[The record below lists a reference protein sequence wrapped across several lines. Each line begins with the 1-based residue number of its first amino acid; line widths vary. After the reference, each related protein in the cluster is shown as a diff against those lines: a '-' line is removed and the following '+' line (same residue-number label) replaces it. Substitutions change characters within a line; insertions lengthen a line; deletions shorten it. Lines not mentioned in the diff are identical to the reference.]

1 MKRLFLI
8 LLFGGSL
15 LSSCSKDDP
24 GNQTQNLRWSRVD
37 LTGAKYLVLSESPV
51 SKSTGVPSD
60 VFKVDENGNMTAVV
74 FYFTYDNNGNSQQA
88 RSDVKVVPQ
97 TISSYDGGQYMLF
110 HDCDFRDKQGQSIHL
125 PHYVGSP
132 NFLIRRKDGA
142 VFHIPYSEQD
152 KFPATN
158 SKYTAKVDHN
168 GDLFVCSSSGI
179 NKVEAKDEQT
189 YLRQITPNGMGAGQF
204 MLTDQTDVLLGG
216 YLSSPPVISDNT
228 FRYPPSGT
236 VFYPNGGFEKI
247 NFYAFPGYYE
257 DRDEHSSYTLFQD
270 GNQVKLFECSTV
282 IRDPS
287 GDIRRDPSG
296 EYVSTI
302 ALGIRDINFSTTPP
316 VTLNNEYTHSKIWA
330 ENRYVSSWWYSAAI
344 SCKNHFILTHGG
356 RYSPED
362 VELLVCDRSDKS
374 MRIVTLT
381 QFPEPEVSYGEHPLE
396 ERMINNTL
404 FYLNT
409 TTRTIQKYDFETL
422 TYSEV
427 QYDDSSIGQYVQLG
441 ISLGYNAYIINGVR
455 NSDGRSVVIE
465 IDHSTGAVKTTVAPD
480 ERKITELIQ
489 LN

>member
-1 MKRLFLI
+1 MKKLFLAVLI
-8 LLFGGSL
+8 GIVGLA
-15 LSSCSKDDP
+15 SCSKDDP
-24 GNQTQNLRWSRVD
+24 DNQTQNLRWSRVV

-51 SKSTGVPSD
+51 SKSTVAPSD

-88 RSDVKVVPQ
+88 RTDVKVVPQ
-97 TISSYDGGQYMLF
+97 KISSYDGGQYMLF
-110 HDCDFRDKQGQSIHL
+110 HDCDFRDEQGQSIHL
-125 PHYVGSP
+125 PHYVGRS
-132 NFLIRRKDGA
+132 NFLIRRKDGT
-142 VFHIPYSEQD
+142 VFHIPYSEED
-152 KFPATN
+152 KFPTTN

-168 GDLFVCSSSGI
+168 GDLFVCSSSRI
-179 NKVEAKDEQT
+179 SKVEAKDGQT
-189 YLRQITPNGMGAGQF
+189 YLRQITPNGTGATQF
-204 MLTDQTDVLLGG
+204 MLTDQTDVLLSGN
-216 YLSSPPVISDNT
+216 LSGQPAISDNT
-228 FRYPPSGT
+228 FRYPVHGT
-236 VFYPNGGFEKI
+236 VFYPNGGFESI
-247 NFYAFPGYYE
+247 QFYAFPGYYE

-302 ALGIRDINFSTTPP
+302 TLGIRDLNFSTTPP
-316 VTLNNEYTHSKIWA
+316 VTLSNEYTYSETWT

-344 SCKNHFILTHGG
+344 SCKNHFILTYGG

-362 VELLVCDRSDKS
+362 VELLVCDRTDKS
-374 MRIVTLT
+374 MRFVTPT
-381 QFPEPEVSYGEHPLE
+381 QFPEPNVAYGDHPLE
-396 ERMINNTL
+396 ESMIDNTL

-409 TTRTIQKYDFETL
+409 ATRTIQKYDFETL

-427 QYDDSSIGQYVQLG
+427 QYDDSSVGQYVQLG

>member
-1 MKRLFLI
+1 MKKLFLAVLI
-8 LLFGGSL
+8 GIVGLV
-15 LSSCSKDDP
+15 SCSKDDP

-51 SKSTGVPSD
+51 SKSTGAPSD

-97 TISSYDGGQYMLF
+97 TIFSYDGGQYMLF
-110 HDCDFRDKQGQSIHL
+110 HDCDFRDEQGQSIYL
-125 PHYVGSP
+125 PYYGG
-132 NFLIRRKDGA
+132 NRDFLIRRKDGA
-142 VFHIPYSEQD
+142 VFHIPYSERD

-179 NKVEAKDEQT
+179 NKVEAKDGQT
-189 YLRQITPNGMGAGQF
+189 YLRQITPNGMGAAQF

-216 YLSSPPVISDNT
+216 SGIADNT
-228 FRYPPSGT
+228 FDRANGT
-236 VFYPNGGFEKI
+236 VFYPNGGFEEI
-247 NFYAFPGYYE
+247 NFYASPGYYE
-257 DRDEHSSYTLFQD
+257 DRHEYASYTLFQD
-270 GNQVKLFECSTV
+270 GNQVKLFEFRNI
-282 IRDPS
+282 IRDPT
-287 GDIRRDPSG
+287 IV
-296 EYVSTI
+296 ECVSTI
-302 ALGIRDINFSTTPP
+302 TLGIRDVNFPTTPP
-316 VTLNNEYTHSKIWA
+316 MAISKEYTYSKTWT

-344 SCKNHFILTHGG
+344 SCKNHFILTYGG

-362 VELLVCDRSDKS
+362 VELLVCDRSDRS
-374 MRIVTLT
+374 MRFVTPT
-381 QFPEPEVSYGEHPLE
+381 QFPEPNVAYGDHPLE
-396 ERMINNTL
+396 ESMIDNTL

-422 TYSEV
+422 IYSEV
-427 QYDDSSIGQYVQLG
+427 QYDDSSVGQYVQLG

>member
-1 MKRLFLI
+1 MKKLFLAVLI
-8 LLFGGSL
+8 GIVGLA
-15 LSSCSKDDP
+15 SCSKDDP
-24 GNQTQNLRWSRVD
+24 DNQTQNLRWSRVD

-51 SKSTGVPSD
+51 SKSTGAPSD

-88 RSDVKVVPQ
+88 RTDVKVVPQ
-97 TISSYDGGQYMLF
+97 KISSYDGGQYMLF
-110 HDCDFRDKQGQSIHL
+110 HDCYIRDEQGQNIHL
-125 PHYVGSP
+125 PHYGGSY

-142 VFHIPYSEQD
+142 VFHIPYSEQG

-168 GDLFVCSSSGI
+168 GDLFVCKSSVIS
-179 NKVEAKDEQT
+179 KVEAKDGQT
-189 YLRQITPNGMGAGQF
+189 YLRQITPNGMGAAQF

-216 YLSSPPVISDNT
+216 FGIADNT
-228 FRYPPSGT
+228 FDQANGT
-236 VFYPNGGFEKI
+236 VFYPNGGFESI
-247 NFYAFPGYYE
+247 QFYTLPGYYE
-257 DRDEHSSYTLFQD
+257 DRHEYSSYTLFQD

-282 IRDPS
+282 IRDPT
-287 GDIRRDPSG
+287 IV
-296 EYVSTI
+296 ECVSTI
-302 ALGIRDINFSTTPP
+302 TIGIRDVNFSTTPP
-316 VTLNNEYTHSKIWA
+316 VTLSNEYTYSKTWT
-330 ENRYVSSWWYSAAI
+330 ENRYVSFWGYSAAI
-344 SCKNHFILTHGG
+344 SCKNHFILTYGG

-374 MRIVTLT
+374 MRIVTPT

-396 ERMINNTL
+396 DRMINNTL

-409 TTRTIQKYDFETL
+409 TTRIIQKYDFETL

-427 QYDDSSIGQYVQLG
+427 QYDDSSVGQYVQLG

-465 IDHSTGAVKTTVAPD
+465 INHSTGAVKTTVAPD
-480 ERKITELIQ
+480 ERTITELIQ

>member
-1 MKRLFLI
+1 M
-8 LLFGGSL
+8 
-15 LSSCSKDDP
+15 
-24 GNQTQNLRWSRVD
+24 
-37 LTGAKYLVLSESPV
+37 VLSENPV
-51 SKSTGVPSD
+51 SKSTGAPSD

-88 RSDVKVVPQ
+88 RTDVKVVPQ
-97 TISSYDGGQYMLF
+97 KISSYDGGQYMLF
-110 HDCDFRDKQGQSIHL
+110 HDCYIRDEQGQNIHL
-125 PHYVGSP
+125 PHYGGSY

-142 VFHIPYSEQD
+142 VFHIPYSEQG

-168 GDLFVCSSSGI
+168 GDLFVCKSSVIS
-179 NKVEAKDEQT
+179 KVEAKDGQT
-189 YLRQITPNGMGAGQF
+189 YLRQITPNGMGAAQF

-216 YLSSPPVISDNT
+216 FGIADNT
-228 FRYPPSGT
+228 FDQANGT
-236 VFYPNGGFEKI
+236 VFYPNGGFESI
-247 NFYAFPGYYE
+247 QFYTPPGYYE
-257 DRDEHSSYTLFQD
+257 DRHEYSSYTLFQD

-282 IRDPS
+282 IRDPT
-287 GDIRRDPSG
+287 IV
-296 EYVSTI
+296 ECVSTI
-302 ALGIRDINFSTTPP
+302 TIGIRDVNFSTTPP
-316 VTLNNEYTHSKIWA
+316 VTLSNEYTYSKTWT
-330 ENRYVSSWWYSAAI
+330 ENRYVSFWGYSAAI
-344 SCKNHFILTHGG
+344 SCKNHFILTYGG

-374 MRIVTLT
+374 MRIVTPT

-396 ERMINNTL
+396 DRMINNTL

-409 TTRTIQKYDFETL
+409 TTRIIQKYDFETL

-427 QYDDSSIGQYVQLG
+427 QYDDSSVGQYVQLG

-465 IDHSTGAVKTTVAPD
+465 INHSTGAVKTTVAPD

>member
-1 MKRLFLI
+1 MKKLFLAVLI
-8 LLFGGSL
+8 GIMGLA
-15 LSSCSKDDP
+15 SCSKDDP
-24 GNQTQNLRWSRVD
+24 GNQTQNLRWSQVD
-37 LTGAKYLVLSESPV
+37 LTGAKYLVLSENPV
-51 SKSTGVPSD
+51 SKSTGAPSD

-88 RSDVKVVPQ
+88 RTDVKVVPQ
-97 TISSYDGGQYMLF
+97 KISSYDGGQYMLF
-110 HDCDFRDKQGQSIHL
+110 HDCYIRDEQGQNIHL
-125 PHYVGSP
+125 PHYGGSY

-142 VFHIPYSEQD
+142 VFHIPYSEQG

-168 GDLFVCSSSGI
+168 GDLFVCKSSVIS
-179 NKVEAKDEQT
+179 KVEAKDGQT
-189 YLRQITPNGMGAGQF
+189 YLRQITPNGMGAAQF

-216 YLSSPPVISDNT
+216 FGIADNT
-228 FRYPPSGT
+228 FDQANGT
-236 VFYPNGGFEKI
+236 VFYPNGGFESI
-247 NFYAFPGYYE
+247 QFYTLPGYYE
-257 DRDEHSSYTLFQD
+257 DRHEYSSYTLFQD

-282 IRDPS
+282 IRDPT
-287 GDIRRDPSG
+287 IV
-296 EYVSTI
+296 ECVSTI
-302 ALGIRDINFSTTPP
+302 TIGIRDVNFSTTPP
-316 VTLNNEYTHSKIWA
+316 VTLSNEYTYSKTWT
-330 ENRYVSSWWYSAAI
+330 ENRYVSFWGYSAAI
-344 SCKNHFILTHGG
+344 SCKNHFILTYGG
-356 RYSPED
+356 RYSSED

-374 MRIVTLT
+374 MRIVTPT

-396 ERMINNTL
+396 DRMINNTL

-409 TTRTIQKYDFETL
+409 TTRIIQKYDFETL

-427 QYDDSSIGQYVQLG
+427 QYDDSSVGQYVQLG

-465 IDHSTGAVKTTVAPD
+465 INHSTGAVKTTVAPD

>member
-1 MKRLFLI
+1 MKKLFLAVLI
-8 LLFGGSL
+8 GIMGLA
-15 LSSCSKDDP
+15 SCSKDDP
-24 GNQTQNLRWSRVD
+24 GNQTQNLRWSQVD
-37 LTGAKYLVLSESPV
+37 LTGAKYLVLSENPV
-51 SKSTGVPSD
+51 SKSTGAPSD

-88 RSDVKVVPQ
+88 RTDVKVVPQ
-97 TISSYDGGQYMLF
+97 KISSYDGGQYMLF
-110 HDCDFRDKQGQSIHL
+110 HDCYIRDEQGQNIHL
-125 PHYVGSP
+125 PHYGGSY

-142 VFHIPYSEQD
+142 VFHIPYSEQG

-168 GDLFVCSSSGI
+168 GDLFVCKSSVIS
-179 NKVEAKDEQT
+179 KVEAKDGQT
-189 YLRQITPNGMGAGQF
+189 YLRQITPNGMGAAQF

-216 YLSSPPVISDNT
+216 FGIADNT
-228 FRYPPSGT
+228 FDQANGT
-236 VFYPNGGFEKI
+236 VFYPNGGFESI
-247 NFYAFPGYYE
+247 QFYTLPGYYE
-257 DRDEHSSYTLFQD
+257 DRHEYSSYTLFQD

-282 IRDPS
+282 IRDPT
-287 GDIRRDPSG
+287 IV
-296 EYVSTI
+296 ECVSTI
-302 ALGIRDINFSTTPP
+302 TIGIRDVNFSTTPP
-316 VTLNNEYTHSKIWA
+316 VTLSNEYTYSKTWT
-330 ENRYVSSWWYSAAI
+330 ENRYVSFWGYSAAI
-344 SCKNHFILTHGG
+344 SCKNHFILTYGG

-374 MRIVTLT
+374 MRIVTPT

-396 ERMINNTL
+396 DRMINNTL

-409 TTRTIQKYDFETL
+409 TTRIIQKYDFETL

-427 QYDDSSIGQYVQLG
+427 QYDDSSVGQYVQLG

-465 IDHSTGAVKTTVAPD
+465 INHSTGAVKTTVAPD

>member
-1 MKRLFLI
+1 MKKLFLAVLI
-8 LLFGGSL
+8 GIMGLA
-15 LSSCSKDDP
+15 SCSKDDP
-24 GNQTQNLRWSRVD
+24 GNQTQNLRWSQVD
-37 LTGAKYLVLSESPV
+37 LTGAKYLVLSENPV
-51 SKSTGVPSD
+51 SKSTGAPSD

-88 RSDVKVVPQ
+88 RTDVKVVPQ
-97 TISSYDGGQYMLF
+97 KISSYDGGQYMLF
-110 HDCDFRDKQGQSIHL
+110 HDCYIRDEQGQNIHL
-125 PHYVGSP
+125 PHYGGSY

-142 VFHIPYSEQD
+142 VFHIPYSEQG

-168 GDLFVCSSSGI
+168 GDLFVCKSSVIS
-179 NKVEAKDEQT
+179 KVEAKDGQT
-189 YLRQITPNGMGAGQF
+189 YLRQITPNGMGAAQF

-216 YLSSPPVISDNT
+216 FGIADNT
-228 FRYPPSGT
+228 FDQANGT
-236 VFYPNGGFEKI
+236 VFYPNGGFESI
-247 NFYAFPGYYE
+247 QFYTLPGYYE
-257 DRDEHSSYTLFQD
+257 DRHEYSSYTLFQD

-282 IRDPS
+282 IRDTT
-287 GDIRRDPSG
+287 IV
-296 EYVSTI
+296 ECVSTI
-302 ALGIRDINFSTTPP
+302 TIGIRDVNFSTTPP
-316 VTLNNEYTHSKIWA
+316 VTLSNEYTYSKTWT
-330 ENRYVSSWWYSAAI
+330 ENRYVSFWGYSAAI
-344 SCKNHFILTHGG
+344 SCKNHFILTYGG

-374 MRIVTLT
+374 MRIVTPT

-396 ERMINNTL
+396 DRMINNTL

-409 TTRTIQKYDFETL
+409 TTRIIQKYDFETL

-427 QYDDSSIGQYVQLG
+427 QYDDSSVGQYVQLG

-465 IDHSTGAVKTTVAPD
+465 INHSTGAVKTTVAPD

>member
-1 MKRLFLI
+1 MKKLFLAVLI
-8 LLFGGSL
+8 GIMGLA
-15 LSSCSKDDP
+15 SCSKDDP

-51 SKSTGVPSD
+51 SKSTGAPSD

-88 RSDVKVVPQ
+88 RTDVKVVPQ
-97 TISSYDGGQYMLF
+97 KISSYDGGQYMLF
-110 HDCDFRDKQGQSIHL
+110 HDCYIRDEQGQNIHL
-125 PHYVGSP
+125 PHYGGSYS
-132 NFLIRRKDGA
+132 FLIRRKDGA
-142 VFHIPYSEQD
+142 VFHIPYSEKD

-168 GDLFVCSSSGI
+168 GDLFVCSSSVI
-179 NKVEAKDEQT
+179 SKVEAKEGQT
-189 YLRQITPNGMGAGQF
+189 YLRQITPNGMGAAQF

-216 YLSSPPVISDNT
+216 FGIADNT
-228 FRYPPSGT
+228 FESPHGT
-236 VFYPNGGFEKI
+236 VFYPNGGFEEI
-247 NFYAFPGYYE
+247 LFERANYDYYE
-257 DRDEHSSYTLFQD
+257 DRYEGYANILFQD
-270 GNQVKLFECSTV
+270 GNQVKKFECRTV
-282 IRDPS
+282 IRDP
-287 GDIRRDPSG
+287 IG
-296 EYVSTI
+296 EPVSTI
-302 ALGIRDINFSTTPP
+302 TLGIRDVNFPTTPP
-316 VTLNNEYTHSKIWA
+316 VMFSNEYTYNKTWT
-330 ENRYVSSWWYSAAI
+330 ENEYGSLWVFGASV
-344 SCKNHFILTHGG
+344 SCKNHFILIHGG

-362 VELLVCDRSDKS
+362 IELLVCDRTDKS
-374 MRIVTLT
+374 MRFVTPT
-381 QFPEPEVSYGEHPLE
+381 QFPELAYGDHPLE
-396 ERMINNTL
+396 ESMIDNTL

-409 TTRTIQKYDFETL
+409 TTRTIQKYNFETL

-427 QYDDSSIGQYVQLG
+427 QYDDSSVGQYVQLG

>member
-1 MKRLFLI
+1 MKK
-8 LLFGGSL
+8 LLFSL
-15 LSSCSKDDP
+15 LLGGLLLLSCAKDDP
-24 GNQTQNLRWSRVD
+24 GDQTQNLRWSRID
-37 LTGAKYLVLSESPV
+37 LTGAKYLALSESSV
-51 SKSTGVPSD
+51 SKSTGAPSD

-74 FYFTYDNNGNSQQA
+74 FYFTYDNSGNNQQA

-97 TISSYDGGQYMLF
+97 TIFSYDGGQYVLF
-110 HDCDFRDKQGQSIHL
+110 HNCDFRDEQGQSIYL
-125 PHYVGSP
+125 SHYGS
-132 NFLIRRKDGA
+132 NCDFLIRRKDGA
-142 VFHIPYSEQD
+142 VFHIPSSERD

-168 GDLFVCSSSGI
+168 GDLFICNSSVIS
-179 NKVEAKDEQT
+179 KVEVKDGQT

-216 YLSSPPVISDNT
+216 YLSSPPTISDNT
-228 FRYPPSGT
+228 FTQPSGT
-236 VFYPNGGFEKI
+236 VFYPNGGFEEI
-247 NFYAFPGYYE
+247 RLAYFQANE
-257 DRDEHSSYTLFQD
+257 EWDDLSSNVLFQD
-270 GNQVKLFECSTV
+270 GDQIKTFEFHAVFNPIDGVSTV
-282 IRDPS
+282 
-287 GDIRRDPSG
+287 
-296 EYVSTI
+296 T
-302 ALGIRDINFSTTPP
+302 LGIRNINFSSTPP
-316 VTLNNEYTHSKIWA
+316 VLISNEYTHSRTWT
-330 ENRYVSSWWYSAAI
+330 ENGYASFEDWDFSAAI
-344 SCKNHFILTHGG
+344 SCKNHFILTHG

-362 VELLVCDRSDKS
+362 VKLLVCVRANKG
-374 MRIVTLT
+374 MRIVTPN
-381 QFPEPEVSYGEHPLE
+381 QYPEPDMSHGGELPLE

-465 IDHSTGAVKTTVAPD
+465 INHSTGTVKTTVAPD

>member
-1 MKRLFLI
+1 MKKLFLAVLI
-8 LLFGGSL
+8 GIMGLA
-15 LSSCSKDDP
+15 SCSKDDP
-24 GNQTQNLRWSRVD
+24 GNQTQNLRWSQVD
-37 LTGAKYLVLSESPV
+37 LTGAKYLVLSENPV
-51 SKSTGVPSD
+51 SKSTGAPSD

-88 RSDVKVVPQ
+88 RTDVKVVPQ
-97 TISSYDGGQYMLF
+97 KISSYDGGQYMLF
-110 HDCDFRDKQGQSIHL
+110 HDCYIRDEQGQNIHL
-125 PHYVGSP
+125 PHYGGSY

-142 VFHIPYSEQD
+142 VFHIPYSEQG

-168 GDLFVCSSSGI
+168 GDLFVCKSSVIS
-179 NKVEAKDEQT
+179 KVEAKDGQT
-189 YLRQITPNGMGAGQF
+189 YLRQITPNGMGAAQF

-216 YLSSPPVISDNT
+216 FGIADNT
-228 FRYPPSGT
+228 FDQANGT
-236 VFYPNGGFEKI
+236 VFYPNGGFESI
-247 NFYAFPGYYE
+247 QFYTLPGYYE
-257 DRDEHSSYTLFQD
+257 DRHEYSSYTLFQD

-282 IRDPS
+282 IRDPT
-287 GDIRRDPSG
+287 IV
-296 EYVSTI
+296 ECVSTI
-302 ALGIRDINFSTTPP
+302 TIGIT
-316 VTLNNEYTHSKIWA
+316 YSKTWT
-330 ENRYVSSWWYSAAI
+330 ENRYVSFWGYSAAI
-344 SCKNHFILTHGG
+344 SCKNHFILTYGG

-374 MRIVTLT
+374 MRIVTPT

-396 ERMINNTL
+396 DRMINNTL

-409 TTRTIQKYDFETL
+409 TTRIIQKYDFETL

-427 QYDDSSIGQYVQLG
+427 QYDDSSVGQYVQLG

-465 IDHSTGAVKTTVAPD
+465 INHSTGAVKTTVAPD

>member
-51 SKSTGVPSD
+51 SKSTGAPSD

-74 FYFTYDNNGNSQQA
+74 FYFTYDNNGNSLQA

-110 HDCDFRDKQGQSIHL
+110 HDCDFRDEQGQSIHL

-179 NKVEAKDEQT
+179 ISKVEAKDGQT
-189 YLRQITPNGMGAGQF
+189 YLRQITPNGTGATQF
-204 MLTDQTDVLLGG
+204 MLTDQTDVLLSGN
-216 YLSSPPVISDNT
+216 LSGLPAISDNT
-228 FRYPPSGT
+228 FRYPVYGT
-236 VFYPNGGFEKI
+236 VFYPNGGFESI
-247 NFYAFPGYYE
+247 QFYTPPGYYE
-257 DRDEHSSYTLFQD
+257 DRHEHSESTLFQD
-270 GNQVKLFECSTV
+270 GNQVKLFECHTV
-282 IRDPS
+282 IRDPT
-287 GDIRRDPSG
+287 IV
-296 EYVSTI
+296 ECVSTI
-302 ALGIRDINFSTTPP
+302 TLGIRDVNFSTTPP

-356 RYSPED
+356 RYSPEN

-374 MRIVTLT
+374 MRIVTPT

-465 IDHSTGAVKTTVAPD
+465 IDHSTGVVKTTVAPD

>member
-1 MKRLFLI
+1 MKKLFLAVLI
-8 LLFGGSL
+8 GIMGLA
-15 LSSCSKDDP
+15 SCSKDDP
-24 GNQTQNLRWSRVD
+24 GNQTQNLRWSQVD
-37 LTGAKYLVLSESPV
+37 LTGAKYLVLSENPV
-51 SKSTGVPSD
+51 SKSTGAPSD

-88 RSDVKVVPQ
+88 RTDVKVVPQ
-97 TISSYDGGQYMLF
+97 KISSYDGGQYMLF
-110 HDCDFRDKQGQSIHL
+110 HDCYIRDEQGQNIHL
-125 PHYVGSP
+125 PHYGGSY

-142 VFHIPYSEQD
+142 VFHIPYSEQG

-168 GDLFVCSSSGI
+168 GDLFVCKSSVIS
-179 NKVEAKDEQT
+179 KVEAKDGQT
-189 YLRQITPNGMGAGQF
+189 YLRQITPNGMGAAQF

-216 YLSSPPVISDNT
+216 FGIADNT
-228 FRYPPSGT
+228 FDQANGT
-236 VFYPNGGFEKI
+236 VFYSNGGFESI
-247 NFYAFPGYYE
+247 QFYTLPGYYE
-257 DRDEHSSYTLFQD
+257 DRHEYSSYTLFQD

-282 IRDPS
+282 IRDPT
-287 GDIRRDPSG
+287 IV
-296 EYVSTI
+296 ECVSTI
-302 ALGIRDINFSTTPP
+302 TIGIRDVNFSTTPP
-316 VTLNNEYTHSKIWA
+316 VTLSNEYTYSKTWT
-330 ENRYVSSWWYSAAI
+330 ENRYVSFWGYSAAI
-344 SCKNHFILTHGG
+344 SCKNHFILTYGG

-374 MRIVTLT
+374 MRIVTPT

-396 ERMINNTL
+396 DRMINNTL

-409 TTRTIQKYDFETL
+409 TTRIIQKYDFETL

-427 QYDDSSIGQYVQLG
+427 QYDDSSVGQYVQLG

-465 IDHSTGAVKTTVAPD
+465 INHSTGAVKTTVAPD

>member
-1 MKRLFLI
+1 MKKLFLAVLI
-8 LLFGGSL
+8 GIMGLA
-15 LSSCSKDDP
+15 SCSKDDP
-24 GNQTQNLRWSRVD
+24 GNQTQNLRWSQVD
-37 LTGAKYLVLSESPV
+37 LTGAKYLVLSENPV
-51 SKSTGVPSD
+51 SKSTGAPSD

-88 RSDVKVVPQ
+88 RTDVKVVPQ
-97 TISSYDGGQYMLF
+97 KISSYDGGQYMLF
-110 HDCDFRDKQGQSIHL
+110 HDCYIRDEQGQNIHL
-125 PHYVGSP
+125 PHYGGSY
-132 NFLIRRKDGA
+132 NFLIRRKEGA
-142 VFHIPYSEQD
+142 VFHIPYSEQG

-168 GDLFVCSSSGI
+168 GDLFVCKSSVIS
-179 NKVEAKDEQT
+179 KVEAKDGQT
-189 YLRQITPNGMGAGQF
+189 YLRQITPNGMGAAQF

-216 YLSSPPVISDNT
+216 FGIADNT
-228 FRYPPSGT
+228 FDQANGT
-236 VFYPNGGFEKI
+236 VFYPNGGFESI
-247 NFYAFPGYYE
+247 QFYTLPGYYE
-257 DRDEHSSYTLFQD
+257 DRHEYSSYTLFQD

-282 IRDPS
+282 IRDPT
-287 GDIRRDPSG
+287 IV
-296 EYVSTI
+296 ECVSTI
-302 ALGIRDINFSTTPP
+302 TIGIRDVNFSTTPP
-316 VTLNNEYTHSKIWA
+316 VTLSNEYTYSKTWT
-330 ENRYVSSWWYSAAI
+330 ENRYVSFWGYSAAI
-344 SCKNHFILTHGG
+344 SCKNHFILTYGG

-374 MRIVTLT
+374 MRIVTPT

-396 ERMINNTL
+396 DRMINNTL

-409 TTRTIQKYDFETL
+409 TTRIIQKYDFETL

-427 QYDDSSIGQYVQLG
+427 QYDDSSVGQYVQLG

-465 IDHSTGAVKTTVAPD
+465 INHSTGAVKTTVAPD

>member
-1 MKRLFLI
+1 MKKLFLAVLI
-8 LLFGGSL
+8 GIMGLA
-15 LSSCSKDDP
+15 SCSKDDP

-37 LTGAKYLVLSESPV
+37 LTGAKYLVLSESPI
-51 SKSTGVPSD
+51 SKSTGAPSD

-88 RSDVKVVPQ
+88 RTNVKVVPQ
-97 TISSYDGGQYMLF
+97 KISSYDGGQYMLF
-110 HDCDFRDKQGQSIHL
+110 HDCYIRDEQGQNIHL
-125 PHYVGSP
+125 PHYGSSYS
-132 NFLIRRKDGA
+132 FLIRRKDGA
-142 VFHIPYSEQD
+142 VFHIPYSEKD

-179 NKVEAKDEQT
+179 SKVEAKEGQT
-189 YLRQITPNGMGAGQF
+189 YLRQITPNGMGAAQF

-216 YLSSPPVISDNT
+216 FGIADNT
-228 FRYPPSGT
+228 FDQANGT
-236 VFYPNGGFEKI
+236 VFYPNGGFEQI

-257 DRDEHSSYTLFQD
+257 DRNEHSSYTLFQD

-287 GDIRRDPSG
+287 GDIRHNPSG
-296 EYVSTI
+296 EWVSTI
-302 ALGIRDINFSTTPP
+302 ALGIRDLDFSTTPP
-316 VTLNNEYTHSKIWA
+316 VTLSNEYTYSKTWT
-330 ENRYVSSWWYSAAI
+330 ENRYVSSWRYSAAI
-344 SCKNHFILTHGG
+344 SCKNHFILTYGG

-362 VELLVCDRSDKS
+362 VELLLVCDRTDKS
-374 MRIVTLT
+374 MRFVTPT
-381 QFPEPEVSYGEHPLE
+381 QFPELAYGDHPLE
-396 ERMINNTL
+396 ESMIDNTL

-409 TTRTIQKYDFETL
+409 TTRIIQKYDFETL

-427 QYDDSSIGQYVQLG
+427 QYDDSSVGQYVQLG

-465 IDHSTGAVKTTVAPD
+465 INHSTGAVKTTVAPD